1 MRKLCD
7 IRTGIRRPLDR
18 PAPGQLLILALTAGF
33 LLSAAA
39 GSVLATED
47 LSPAADTSACDFLWK
62 DVGEPVSNKDER
74 FGDYVEICKPEF
86 LVRHNN
92 TTRTPDWVIERLTED
107 IVTGTNKRPRVKF
120 APDPAVPEGKSAVD
134 TDYARSLYARGHQAA
149 SADFKSNLDWMKQTF
164 VFSNAVPQEGPGFN
178 SSIWSQFEDMVR
190 DLAVSRGEIIVI
202 TGPVYQ
208 DPHGKDIIIPESQ
221 NPCGREIVLP
231 ALKRKAVCGG
241 KTGKG
246 PTLDCSGEEGV
257 AIPAGLFKII
267 VDPDIGRVNAYL
279 LPNIDHPSRRE
290 RGTTSEEYLKT
301 FRVSV
306 LNIEDRTGYKFLPDY
321 DRHERR
327 SQKESCPATM
337 VR

>member
-1 MRKLCD
+1 MKMPSNTRSRKPRKD
-7 IRTGIRRPLDR
+7 DR
-18 PAPGQLLILALTAGF
+18 PNLFRQFAVAF
-33 LLSAAA
+33 AA
-39 GSVLATED
+39 GLTMTAFSGIAQAAED
-47 LSPAADTSACDFLWK
+47 CPPQADISACAFLWK
-62 DVGEPVSNKDER
+62 DVGEPVSRKDDPC
-74 FGDYVEICKPEF
+74 DYAEICKPEF
-86 LVRHNN
+86 LTRYNFA
-92 TTRTPDWVIERLTED
+92 TRTPDWVMERLTKD
-107 IVTGTNKRPRVKF
+107 IVTGTNKRPKVKF
-120 APDPAVPEGKSAVD
+120 KPDPAVPEDKSAKD
-134 TDYARSLYARGHQAA
+134 DDYARSLYARGHQAA

-208 DPHGKDIIIPESQ
+208 DPQGKDIVIPESQ

-246 PTLDCSGEEGV
+246 PNLACSEEEGV

-267 VDPDIGRVNAYL
+267 VDPGIGRVNAYL

-290 RGTTSEEYLKT
+290 RGMTSEEYLKIW
-301 FRVSV
+301 RVSV
-306 LNIEDRTGYKFLPDY
+306 LNIEDRTGYKFLPEY